1 MLMTVLDTLQ
11 NQHKN
16 LTNKFNHD
24 IFMVNFADSEKQV
37 YEQKSILEN

>member
-1 MLMTVLDTLQ
+1 MLMETLDALQ

-37 YEQKSILEN
+37 Y